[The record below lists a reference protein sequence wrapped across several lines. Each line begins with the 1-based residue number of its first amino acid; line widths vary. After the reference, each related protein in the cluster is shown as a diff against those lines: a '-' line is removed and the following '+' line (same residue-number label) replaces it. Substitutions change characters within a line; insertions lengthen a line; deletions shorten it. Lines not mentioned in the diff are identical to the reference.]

1 MKRLKSAT
9 VTISTY
15 EHTHNLAGYAI
26 VYFIQCI
33 LVCSFFCII
42 SQVIVEL
49 LPFSIHHMMLS
60 NRCLAITRKLYYD
73 DARCVPCSFKAHT
86 RTRTHNRVTFFFHFH
101 SVLSRYS
108 VFILRVDKKRETR
121 IVWRVRRISQNMNNI
136 LQFIHFSDT
145 GVGTQ

>member
-15 EHTHNLAGYAI
+15 EHTHTQLSRLCNSLFHS
-26 VYFIQCI
+26 VYSR
-33 LVCSFFCII
+33 VFFRII

-49 LPFSIHHMMLS
+49 LPFSIHYMMLS

-86 RTRTHNRVTFFFHFH
+86 RTRTHNRVTLFHFQ
-101 SVLSRYS
+101 SVLSQYS
-108 VFILRVDKKRETR
+108 VFILSVDKKRETR
-121 IVWRVRRISQNMNNI
+121 IVWRVRAHLSKYE
-136 LQFIHFSDT
+136 
-145 GVGTQ
+145 

>member
-15 EHTHNLAGYAI
+15 EHTHTHNLAGYAI

-33 LVCSFFCII
+33 LVFFFCII

-49 LPFSIHHMMLS
+49 LPFSIHYMMLS

-86 RTRTHNRVTFFFHFH
+86 RTRTHNRVTLFHFQ
-101 SVLSRYS
+101 SVLSQYS

-121 IVWRVRRISQNMNNI
+121 IVWRVRAHLSKYE
-136 LQFIHFSDT
+136 
-145 GVGTQ
+145 